1 MLKAMGIEE
10 EKVDQIIEAHT
21 ETVDALK
28 TQAKEAEEKA
38 KDVDKLQGRI
48 DELEEEAK
56 DAKKDSWKVKY
67 DALKEEFEEYKTAV
81 ETEKTTKAKE
91 QAYRDLLKEVGVSE
105 KRIPAVMKVTDLKDL
120 EFKDGGFAVKDEIVK
135 NIKEEWA
142 DFIVQGQTVGTKTSN
157 PPQNNGKT
165 TMTKAE
171 IMAIKDGKERRQK
184 IAENP
189 QLFGLE

>member
-1 MLKAMGIEE
+1 MALTRKMLKAMGIEE

-67 DALKEEFEEYKTAV
+67 DALK
-81 ETEKTTKAKE
+81 
-91 QAYRDLLKEVGVSE
+91 
-105 KRIPAVMKVTDLKDL
+105 
-120 EFKDGGFAVKDEIVK
+120 
-135 NIKEEWA
+135 
-142 DFIVQGQTVGTKTSN
+142 
-157 PPQNNGKT
+157 
-165 TMTKAE
+165 
-171 IMAIKDGKERRQK
+171 
-184 IAENP
+184 
-189 QLFGLE
+189 

>member
-1 MLKAMGIEE
+1 MGIEE

-142 DFIVQGQTVGTKTSN
+142 DFIVQGQTVGTKTFN
-157 PPQNNGKT
+157 PPQNTGKT